1 MKLNFWVEMK
11 TPQKRKIEK
20 EEKKE
25 NGSNDN
31 NIHKVSDAQAVAHY
45 PLTDSQPA
53 PKQCLCPEL
62 TLHRFS
68 SFSST

>member
-45 PLTDSQPA
+45 PLN
-53 PKQCLCPEL
+53 
-62 TLHRFS
+62 
-68 SFSST
+68 